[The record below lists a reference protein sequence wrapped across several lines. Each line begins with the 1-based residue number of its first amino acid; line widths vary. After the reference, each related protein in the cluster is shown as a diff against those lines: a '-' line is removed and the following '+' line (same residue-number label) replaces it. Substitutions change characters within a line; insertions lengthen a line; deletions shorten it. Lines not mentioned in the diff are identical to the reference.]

1 MSNLIKEIIS
11 IFVIV
16 VIVQVI
22 LEFGVEEKSFFSKQI
37 RFFGVSIIMSI
48 IGGLILHWWHS
59 SSPKEKKKGRSDDD

>member
-16 VIVQVI
+16 VIVHVI
-22 LEFGVEEKSFFSKQI
+22 LELGVEEKSFFAKQI

-48 IGGLILHWWHS
+48 IGGLTLHWWN